1 MLSYHGGD
9 MSRYNNI
16 IYILLIFVLCSGCNM
31 RERVNDKEP
40 LVILNDRI
48 ESEDIKEGIKKEPI
62 LIEEENTIEY
72 SHFKQIE
79 EVGEKIFSIEEIEKI
94 ALLSF
99 EEGKEL
105 QQVAYS
111 IIPDDKA
118 TIKIVYKE
126 VEYIINN
133 ANIVYLVD
141 INKTDNFKEMI
152 IEGMGPGGNTCNKI
166 FRVLND
172 EIVMLGTVYDTIKMD
187 GEGHILN
194 SLATILFS
202 PAPLIGMVYVIHEN
216 ALVEEI
222 VHKEQLTFS
231 LDEEIQVDFTPE
243 DLNEGIEGIQYFKK
257 GTHFIIYEY
266 VTDAVWR
273 VEIDGVKGRMCL
285 QIAG

>member
-1 MLSYHGGD
+1 M
-9 MSRYNNI
+9 
-16 IYILLIFVLCSGCNM
+16 
-31 RERVNDKEP
+31 
-40 LVILNDRI
+40 
-48 ESEDIKEGIKKEPI
+48 
-62 LIEEENTIEY
+62 
-72 SHFKQIE
+72 
-79 EVGEKIFSIEEIEKI
+79 GEKIFSIDEIEKI

-126 VEYIINN
+126 IEYIINN

-172 EIVMLGTVYDTIKMD
+172 EILMLGTVYDTIKID
-187 GEGHILN
+187 GEGHIL
-194 SLATILFS
+194 SSFATILFS
-202 PAPLIGMVYVIHEN
+202 PTPLIGMVYVIHEN

-243 DLNEGIEGIQYFKK
+243 DLNEGIEGIQYLKK

-266 VTDAVWR
+266 VTDAIWR